1 LAHVLATG
9 CRVTIGT
16 PNESPLRS
24 PSVEVRSYAGGG
36 MEQLVSSH
44 DIVIAFGYLLRE
56 HPAIRKAR
64 FLVIDLYDPFLLENL
79 LMHDDLPMSRRAA
92 VHAFDLGVLA
102 EQLRRADFFIC
113 ASDRQRDFWL
123 GALAIANR
131 VNPQAYAEDPT
142 LRRLV
147 DVVPFGLPSTPPAAT
162 AAAIRS
168 ADGPIGPHDI
178 VVLWGGGIWN
188 WFDPLT
194 AIEAIAALREEI
206 PALRLYFMGLR
217 HPNPDLPQMEMARR
231 AVALAGERG
240 LLDHSVFFRDGWV
253 PYDERQN
260 YLADADIGISL
271 HFDHVETRYSYRTRL
286 LDYLWAGLPTIST
299 GGDVLSDEIA
309 GAGAGISVA
318 QGNVA
323 EVSDALRQL
332 ARDIARRRAMRER
345 ARVLAVGHTW
355 QRAAAPLLEYCRAP
369 HASAGGRP
377 AEGARSRWVQL
388 RDAWRRSRV
397 RQTAGRIR
405 RRLERQRRGA

>member
-1 LAHVLATG
+1 M
-9 CRVTIGT
+9 
-16 PNESPLRS
+16 RS
-24 PSVEVRSYAGGG
+24 PSVTVRSYAGGG
-36 MEQLVSSH
+36 MERLVTTH
-44 DIVIAFGYLLRE
+44 DVVIAFGYLLRE
-56 HPAIRKAR
+56 HPVIRKAHY
-64 FLVIDLYDPFLLENL
+64 LVMDLYDPFLLENL
-79 LMHDDLPMSRRAA
+79 LMHDDLPMSRREA
-92 VHAFDLGVLA
+92 VHAFDLGVLT
-102 EQLRRADFFIC
+102 EQLRRADFFVC

-123 GALAIANR
+123 GALSIANR
-131 VNPQAYAEDPT
+131 VSPQAYADDPT

-147 DVVPFGLPSTPPAAT
+147 DVVPFGLPSKPPTADGPGIRRAT
-162 AAAIRS
+162 
-168 ADGPIGPHDI
+168 GPIGPQDI

-194 AIEAIAALREEI
+194 AIEAIAALRDEVPE
-206 PALRLYFMGLR
+206 LRLYFMGLR

-240 LLDHSVFFRDGWV
+240 LLDRSVFFRDGWV

-260 YLADADIGISL
+260 YLVDADIGISL

-309 GAGAGISVA
+309 GTGAGISVS
-318 QGNVA
+318 QGNVG
-323 EVSDALRQL
+323 EVGEALRQL
-332 ARDIARRRAMRER
+332 ARDAPRRRAMRER
-345 ARVLAVGHTW
+345 ARVLAADHTW
-355 QRAAAPLLEYCRAP
+355 QRAAMPLLEYCRAP
-369 HASAGGRP
+369 HAGLVGRP
-377 AEGARSRWVQL
+377 AEGARSRWAEL